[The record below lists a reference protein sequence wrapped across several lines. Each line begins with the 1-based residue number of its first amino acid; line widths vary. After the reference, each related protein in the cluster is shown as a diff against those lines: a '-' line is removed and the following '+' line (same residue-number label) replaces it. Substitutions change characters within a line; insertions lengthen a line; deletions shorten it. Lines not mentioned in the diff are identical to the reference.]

1 MVNAP
6 FRTNALQLY
15 HSYNTAIAPAAR
27 DGYCRTMNK
36 PICVD
41 LPHSLGTEEAKRRM
55 QGGIGKLKDHIPGG
69 AAEVRSSWE
78 GDRMQLLVQAM
89 GQEVDARI
97 DVQDRL
103 VRVEVL
109 LPPMLGF
116 FGKQIEGLLKSKGRQ
131 MLEDKRDKP

>member
-1 MVNAP
+1 
-6 FRTNALQLY
+6 
-15 HSYNTAIAPAAR
+15 
-27 DGYCRTMNK
+27 MNK
-36 PICVD
+36 PISVD

>member
-1 MVNAP
+1 
-6 FRTNALQLY
+6 
-15 HSYNTAIAPAAR
+15 
-27 DGYCRTMNK
+27 MNK
-36 PICVD
+36 PISVD
-41 LPHSLGTEEAKRRM
+41 LPHSLGIEEAKRRM

-116 FGKQIEGLLKSKGRQ
+116 FGKQIEGLLKSKGGQ
-131 MLEDKRDKP
+131 MLEDKRDKI